1 MAAHF
6 KLILVWI
13 LSATLLGCNSA
24 AVSSRLAASQASA
37 PRPGF
42 TLLSWQDSDGR
53 ARYILMSH
61 NAADSF
67 LEGFD
72 QSRTPLENAKR
83 FGHRVESF
91 ATLKDRLLTLPPN
104 ATILWQDFLELGL
117 KHSPL
122 QEMNQLCSFA
132 EVHHLHFYG
141 CY

>member
-1 MAAHF
+1 MAVHF

-24 AVSSRLAASQASA
+24 PVSSRVAASQASA

-42 TLLSWQDSDGR
+42 TLLSWQASDGG
-53 ARYILMSH
+53 AHYILISH
-61 NAADSF
+61 DEAHLF
-67 LEGFD
+67 LSGFD
-72 QSRTPLENAKR
+72 TSKTPLENAKR
-83 FGHRVESF
+83 FGHRVESL

-117 KHSPL
+117 KHARL
-122 QEMNQLCSFA
+122 KEMNNLCSFA
-132 EVHHLHFYG
+132 EAHHLQFYG